1 MSRCGR
7 ILGVESSGNWLERYR
22 RGQRELVWHELRQL
36 GSAVREPGRFG
47 EAQLVCDEMA
57 RRARQ
62 NIEVIVERLA
72 SVGYRFHS
80 NDYEQTPVTPYVP
93 PTAASAEVAGWLEDR
108 FDSVPMTL
116 LSWLRLVGDVWL
128 VGTHPDWAA
137 SAAGDP
143 LVIELEGS
151 RFPGEPM
158 QRYFEGELEVWPEWA
173 GADRMFV
180 LPVAPD
186 RLHKN
191 NVSGGPPYGI
201 ILPDSCADGLFVGE
215 TTMPFVSYLNWVF
228 SNGGFPW
235 PTAPDNHW
243 QLKKALAK
251 DLLPL

>member
-1 MSRCGR
+1 M
-7 ILGVESSGNWLERYR
+7 ESSGNWLARYH
-22 RGQRELVWHELRQL
+22 RGQRGAVWHELRQL
-36 GSAVREPGRFG
+36 GSAVREPGRLE

-62 NIEVIVERLA
+62 NIKVIIERLSSA
-72 SVGYRFHS
+72 GYRFHS
-80 NDYEQTPVTPYVP
+80 NDNDQAPVPPHIP
-93 PTAASAEVAGWLEDR
+93 PTAAAAGLAQWLEGR
-108 FDSVPMTL
+108 FDAVPMTM
-116 LSWLRLVGDVWL
+116 LSWLRLVGDVGL
-128 VGTHPDWAA
+128 VGTHPQWKE

-151 RFPGEPM
+151 RWPDEPM
-158 QRYFEGELEVWPEWA
+158 QRYFEGELEAWGEWP

-180 LPVAPD
+180 LPLAPD
-186 RLHKN
+186 RIHKM

-201 ILPDSCADGLFVGE
+201 VLPDGCADGLFVGE
-215 TTMPFVSYLNWVF
+215 TTMPFVSYLNWAF
-228 SNGGFPW
+228 SHGGFTW